1 MKLQFQVE
9 IVFLSAY
16 HNHNPT
22 TGCYYNSSHILS
34 FRMMKFESHRT
45 TKFIF
50 TLRSKVASKQ
60 G

>member
-9 IVFLSAY
+9 IIFLSAY
-16 HNHNPT
+16 HNPT
-22 TGCYYNSSHILS
+22 TACVYNSSHILS